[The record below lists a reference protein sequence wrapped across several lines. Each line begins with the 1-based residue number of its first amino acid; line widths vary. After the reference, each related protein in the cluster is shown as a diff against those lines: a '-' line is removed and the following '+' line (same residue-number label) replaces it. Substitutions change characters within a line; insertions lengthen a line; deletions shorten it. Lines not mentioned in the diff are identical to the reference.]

1 MSENPTAGVR
11 CAGFTVLESMVAMVI
26 FAGAA
31 LALYGL
37 FNTNLIAMGRAHD
50 VSRQMTVARQALEHL
65 ATVNPREGET
75 GRFHVEG
82 VDVVW
87 SARLLEPARQNRTV
101 SGDRGHFEIGLYEI
115 AFELHDAGRPLDTWR
130 VRVPGYRKTREPV
143 P

>member
-1 MSENPTAGVR
+1 
-11 CAGFTVLESMVAMVI
+11 MVV

-37 FNTNLIAMGRAHD
+37 FNTNLIALGRAHD

-65 ATVNPREGET
+65 AAVNPLEGET
-75 GRFHVEG
+75 GRIRLDG
-82 VDVVW
+82 IDVVW
-87 SARLLEPARQNRTV
+87 SARLLEPVRRSQTV

-115 AFELHDAGRPLDTWR
+115 AFEVRDAGRPLDIWH
-130 VRVPGYRKTREPV
+130 VRVPGYRKTRETV